1 MILSDYEISALLLSL
16 KVSSIA
22 VLWLLPV
29 GVFFSWLLVTKEF
42 WGKKLLDSLIH
53 LPLVL
58 PPVVIGYMLLL
69 TMGRKGVVG
78 EWLFDT
84 FGLVFS
90 FNWKGAALASAVVA
104 LPLMVRSIRL
114 SLMNVDPKLEQAA
127 RTLGASPFRV
137 FMTITLPL
145 VLPGVITGAMLSF
158 ARSLGEFGATIS
170 FVANIP
176 NQTQTLPL
184 AMYNFIQTPGAE
196 FEAARLC
203 VMSIVIAL
211 LSLLC
216 SEWLTQK
223 TQKRLGVSNASKTSV
238 FKSSA
243 SKNGGQA

>member
-1 MILSDYEISALLLSL
+1 MDVVVLTDYEIQALLLSL
-16 KVSSIA
+16 KVSSTA
-22 VLWLLPV
+22 VLFLLPV
-29 GVFFSWLLVTKEF
+29 GIFFSWLLVKKEF
-42 WGKKLLDSLIH
+42 YGKRLLDSLIH

-58 PPVVIGYMLLL
+58 PPVVIGYLLL
-69 TMGRKGVVG
+69 ITMGKQGVVG
-78 EWLFDT
+78 QWLYSV

-90 FNWKGAALASAVVA
+90 FNWKGAALASAIVA

-127 RTLGASPFRV
+127 RTLGAAPIKV
-137 FMTITLPL
+137 FFTITLPL
-145 VLPGVITGAMLSF
+145 VLPGIITGAMLSF

-196 FEAARLC
+196 FQAARLC
-203 VMSIVIAL
+203 VISVIIAL

-216 SEWLTQK
+216 SEWLTKKSQTK
-223 TQKRLGVSNASKTSV
+223 LGLSNTA
-238 FKSSA
+238 
-243 SKNGGQA
+243 GGSGV

>member
-1 MILSDYEISALLLSL
+1 MLSDYEISALLLSL

-29 GVFFSWLLVTKEF
+29 GIFFAWLLVTKEF
-42 WGKKLLDSLIH
+42 WGKKLLDSVIH

-69 TMGRKGVVG
+69 TMGRKGIVG

-196 FEAARLC
+196 FQAGRLC
-203 VMSIVIAL
+203 VISIVIAL

-223 TQKRLGVSNASKTSV
+223 TQKKLGVS
-238 FKSSA
+238 SA
-243 SKNGGQA
+243 SSSRDDKSGGQA

>member
-1 MILSDYEISALLLSL
+1 MILSEYETSALLLSI
-16 KVSSIA
+16 KVSTTA
-22 VLWLLPV
+22 VIFLLPV
-29 GVFFSWLLVTKEF
+29 GIFFAWVLVKKEF
-42 WGKKLLDSLIH
+42 YGKKLLDSFIH

-58 PPVVIGYMLLL
+58 PPVVIGYILLL
-69 TMGRKGVVG
+69 TMGRQGVFG
-78 EWLFDT
+78 KFLYEQ

-114 SLMNVDPKLEQAA
+114 SLINVDPKLEQAA
-127 RTLGASPFRV
+127 RTLGASPVKV
-137 FMTITLPL
+137 FFTITLPL
-145 VLPGVITGAMLSF
+145 VLPGLITGAMLCF

-196 FEAARLC
+196 FQAARLC
-203 VMSIVIAL
+203 VISIVIAL
-211 LSLLC
+211 VSLLC

-223 TQKRLGVSNASKTSV
+223 TQKKLGVSETKL
-238 FKSSA
+238 K
-243 SKNGGQA
+243 GGNV